1 MRLLKHHLRRIRLPK
16 VPLCWSGR
24 LGQRPSSQQAV
35 LSTIIIQLLILQIV
49 SHRPSRPEKRID
61 SRTTTT
67 KLSFCP
73 GSRPDFRTTIEILR
87 SRPEK
92 LAKSRMNSSFCPSHP
107 EKRLDS
113 RMTSS
118 FGPSRPE
125 KLAKSRT
132 TSAFCPSHP
141 ENWPYSRTATDF
153 SRNVRSGYPLTS
165 MSPYE
170 LSSYFLYVK
179 NG

>member
-1 MRLLKHHLRRIRLPK
+1 MHHLRRIRMSK
-16 VPLCWSGR
+16 VPLCWSRR
-24 LGQRPSSQQAV
+24 LGQSPSSQQAV

-92 LAKSRMNSSFCPSHP
+92 LAKSRTNSSFCPSHP
-107 EKRLDS
+107 EKHLDS
-113 RMTSS
+113 RTAI
-118 FGPSRPE
+118 E
-125 KLAKSRT
+125 ILK
-132 TSAFCPSHP
+132 SHP
-141 ENWPYSRTATDF
+141 EKRIDFRTAIWYQQKCACGLPSDAYVPVWISYRTIIFKNAGKTDENECKHWIF
-153 SRNVRSGYPLTS
+153 R
-165 MSPYE
+165 
-170 LSSYFLYVK
+170 
-179 NG
+179 

>member
-1 MRLLKHHLRRIRLPK
+1 MRLLKHHLRRIRMPK

-87 SRPEK
+87 SRPEN
-92 LAKSRMNSSFCPSHP
+92 RP
-107 EKRLDS
+107 DS

-125 KLAKSRT
+125 KHLDSRMATTQSRRSEPLVELAQ
-132 TSAFCPSHP
+132 SALSGRPS
-141 ENWPYSRTATDF
+141 YSPTA
-153 SRNVRSGYPLTS
+153 
-165 MSPYE
+165 
-170 LSSYFLYVK
+170 LSSR
-179 NG
+179 